1 MKKYNPATDI
11 PRTGWDAEQI
21 GHYLSTGT
29 ELFVDD
35 SNEVWTA
42 DKAEFVGKILNET
55 CVAITIAQNDDTG
68 VFGKKRC
75 KSSAEKKNVL
85 KSQNTGNSRNIHT
98 MREYKDLFSME
109 NLKKYIIDTVNSIDD
124 YRLIVYV
131 YNFIRTL

>member
-1 MKKYNPATDI
+1 MRKYNPKTDI

-21 GHYLSTGT
+21 GHYLSIGT
-29 ELFVDD
+29 ELFVD
-35 SNEVWTA
+35 NGEVWTA

-55 CVAITIAQNDDTG
+55 CVAITTTQNDDTG

-75 KSSAEKKNVL
+75 KSSAEKKNTL
-85 KSQNTGNSRNIHT
+85 KSQNTGDSGKIHT
-98 MREYKDLFSME
+98 TEEYRDLFSME

>member
-1 MKKYNPATDI
+1 MRKYNPKTDI

-29 ELFVDD
+29 ELFVD
-35 SNEVWTA
+35 NGEVWTA

-55 CVAITIAQNDDTG
+55 CVAITTAQNDDTD
-68 VFGKKRC
+68 VFGKKRY
-75 KSSAEKKNVL
+75 KSSAEKKNTL
-85 KSQNTGNSRNIHT
+85 KSQNTGDSGEIHT
-98 MREYKDLFSME
+98 TGEYRDLFSME

>member
-1 MKKYNPATDI
+1 MRKYNPKTDI

-21 GHYLSTGT
+21 GHYLSIGT
-29 ELFVDD
+29 ELFVDTG
-35 SNEVWTA
+35 EVWTA
-42 DKAEFVGKILNET
+42 DKAEFVGKIVNET
-55 CVAITIAQNDDTG
+55 CVAITTAQNDDTG

-75 KSSAEKKNVL
+75 KSSTEKKNVL
-85 KSQNTGNSRNIHT
+85 KSQNKGDSGKIHT
-98 MREYKDLFSME
+98 TEEYRDLFSME

>member
-1 MKKYNPATDI
+1 MKKYNPETDI

-21 GHYLSTGT
+21 GHYLSIGT
-29 ELFVDD
+29 ELFVD
-35 SNEVWTA
+35 NGEVWTA

-55 CVAITIAQNDDTG
+55 CVAITTAQNDDTG

-75 KSSAEKKNVL
+75 KSSAEKKNTL
-85 KSQNTGNSRNIHT
+85 KSQNKGDSGKIHT
-98 MREYKDLFSME
+98 TEEYRDLFSME

>member
-1 MKKYNPATDI
+1 MRKYNPKTDI

-21 GHYLSTGT
+21 GHYLSIGT
-29 ELFVDD
+29 ELFVD
-35 SNEVWTA
+35 NGEVWTA

-55 CVAITIAQNDDTG
+55 CVAITTAQNDDTG

-75 KSSAEKKNVL
+75 KSSTEKKNVL
-85 KSQNTGNSRNIHT
+85 KSQNKGDSGKIHT
-98 MREYKDLFSME
+98 TEEYRDLFSME

>member
-1 MKKYNPATDI
+1 MRKYNPKTDI

-21 GHYLSTGT
+21 GHYLSIGT
-29 ELFVDD
+29 ELFVD
-35 SNEVWTA
+35 NGEVWTA

-55 CVAITIAQNDDTG
+55 CVAITTAQNDDTG

-75 KSSAEKKNVL
+75 KSSAEKKNTL
-85 KSQNTGNSRNIHT
+85 KSQNTGDSGKIHT
-98 MREYKDLFSME
+98 TEEYRDLFSME

>member
-1 MKKYNPATDI
+1 MKKYNPETDI

-21 GHYLSTGT
+21 GHYLSIGT
-29 ELFVDD
+29 ELFVD
-35 SNEVWTA
+35 NGEVWTA

-55 CVAITIAQNDDTG
+55 CVAITTAQNDDTG

-75 KSSAEKKNVL
+75 KSSTEKKNVL
-85 KSQNTGNSRNIHT
+85 KSQNKGDSGKIHT
-98 MREYKDLFSME
+98 TEEYRDLFSME